1 MRRYLNVRTLAV
13 ALVAVV
19 AVIAVYPEAIRY
31 LPYLLLAAC
40 PLSMLFMH
48 GHGRHQGDSKSGTA
62 GSELGEYVCPMHP
75 EVRSTFP
82 GTCPICG
89 MDLETSTKTAS
100 RSE

>member
-19 AVIAVYPEAIRY
+19 AVIAVYPDAIRY

-48 GHGRHQGDSKSGTA
+48 GRGGHRGHGTSVTQDG
-62 GSELGEYVCPMHP
+62 ELGEYVCPMHP

-82 GTCPICG
+82 GKCPICG
-89 MDLETSTKTAS
+89 MGLEATTRNRIAQ
-100 RSE
+100 